1 MAETYAL
8 DSELDTL
15 LPEDIS
21 VPEAVRIAQ
30 QDTISSA
37 KKEQKY
43 NPRVHLFFS
52 FDIVNSTSY
61 KNLTT
66 KWPLIIKNL
75 LDRIR
80 TAIQMTSCLS
90 MANLWRVIGDE
101 IVFVMPIQH
110 ENELEDAV
118 SELFEVTTKI
128 SFSIKCGKFF
138 DTLENQEIEMSEIQ
152 FLKTQSPLSIKA
164 AAWLAVIND
173 RISSPYD
180 SIYTTYASMYQGEDI
195 KEYLGKDIDTGF
207 RLKSYTQDRRLVL
220 SFELAYL
227 IEKRAKNKLCILDYV
242 RLKGVW
248 NDALY
253 PITWYHDSELYTR
266 IYEEAYGI
274 KGPQP
279 ITFSHS
285 FRYDETDN
293 NDLAKSYFSR
303 LHISKKRKNA
313 TRRASISGFENS
325 AAKHTLADSMYSPNS
340 AFPKVLAD
348 RNLAPK
354 IEYIRSFFSDDVA
367 IRNQSDYVYPLELH
381 FAVVCC
387 DVKNRKILVTKRGTE
402 HSTNPGKWEFGCAKA
417 QSESELILSI
427 VRHYKTAFGVDIEIL
442 VDETRS
448 DKQPIPLS
456 IYEIPKHGSWKKGV
470 IIVARVKDPESTK
483 NFRPEAAHTCI
494 RWIGEEEIS
503 TISSEDAI
511 PDFHN
516 TINRVFENFD
526 KYFALE

>member
-152 FLKTQSPLSIKA
+152 FLK
-164 AAWLAVIND
+164 
-173 RISSPYD
+173 
-180 SIYTTYASMYQGEDI
+180 
-195 KEYLGKDIDTGF
+195 
-207 RLKSYTQDRRLVL
+207 
-220 SFELAYL
+220 
-227 IEKRAKNKLCILDYV
+227 
-242 RLKGVW
+242 
-248 NDALY
+248 ALF
-253 PITWYHDSELYTR
+253 
-266 IYEEAYGI
+266 
-274 KGPQP
+274 Q
-279 ITFSHS
+279 
-285 FRYDETDN
+285 
-293 NDLAKSYFSR
+293 
-303 LHISKKRKNA
+303 
-313 TRRASISGFENS
+313 
-325 AAKHTLADSMYSPNS
+325 
-340 AFPKVLAD
+340 
-348 RNLAPK
+348 
-354 IEYIRSFFSDDVA
+354 
-367 IRNQSDYVYPLELH
+367 
-381 FAVVCC
+381 
-387 DVKNRKILVTKRGTE
+387 
-402 HSTNPGKWEFGCAKA
+402 
-417 QSESELILSI
+417 
-427 VRHYKTAFGVDIEIL
+427 
-442 VDETRS
+442 
-448 DKQPIPLS
+448 
-456 IYEIPKHGSWKKGV
+456 
-470 IIVARVKDPESTK
+470 
-483 NFRPEAAHTCI
+483 
-494 RWIGEEEIS
+494 
-503 TISSEDAI
+503 
-511 PDFHN
+511 
-516 TINRVFENFD
+516 
-526 KYFALE
+526 